1 MVSYFYML
9 KIIFIFFCST
19 ILFLFDNKI
28 YIFFRYYFRNIFVFK
43 LFFFLHIL
51 KTLFCLFRYFNMC
64 KYKKCFFFVP
74 NFSLNFYDQIINT
87 LHKQLFMYIL
97 IIWHIHNII
106 TTKQEFDQKYVN
118 Y

>member
-1 MVSYFYML
+1 
-9 KIIFIFFCST
+9 
-19 ILFLFDNKI
+19 
-28 YIFFRYYFRNIFVFK
+28 
-43 LFFFLHIL
+43 
-51 KTLFCLFRYFNMC
+51 MC

-118 Y
+118 YWFNFGVNGDLSRENDRLEISIV